1 MKQGLKRRY
10 RTFGWDFAD
19 YLMYRKFMRGNVKKV
34 QSRVYRKTARIL
46 EKIAV
51 RQELNQ
57 MEETADVILYTRK
70 LPGEYDLRRNG
81 KHMSTCC
88 FIT

>member
-1 MKQGLKRRY
+1 MKQGSKKRY

-19 YLMYRKFMRGNVKKV
+19 YLMDRKFMRGNAKKV

-46 EKIAV
+46 EKRAV

-57 MEETADVILYTRK
+57 MEETTDENR
-70 LPGEYDLRRNG
+70 
-81 KHMSTCC
+81 
-88 FIT
+88 